1 MVEAA
6 KSDSQILFCKCGALP
21 TEILLASFSPRGGVR
36 VYTPI
41 VRTETANEQMHNLCV
56 HGSRVDSLIVDFN
69 CTTEHI
75 LNTDQDCFVSVLL
88 LTSIALDGTSC
99 GIARSEKQWRF

>member
-6 KSDSQILFCKCGALP
+6 KYFTHLFCNAEPCLL
-21 TEILLASFSPRGGVR
+21 IFLLASFSPRGGVR

-56 HGSRVDSLIVDFN
+56 HGSRVDSLIVDFT